1 MSSPIPLSP
10 SRHPHVEASEQLR
23 LFRTVPW
30 AAFSWF
36 RWKSEA
42 QREKELFNPCWGVL
56 EEWRDD
62 EWAPPRAWTHTHAYT
77 HLRLYSTLA
86 SFAATS

>member
-10 SRHPHVEASEQLR
+10 SCHPHMEASEQLR
-23 LFRTVPW
+23 LFLGQH
-30 AAFSWF
+30 FHGSDG
-36 RWKSEA
+36 KSEA
-42 QREKELFNPCWGVL
+42 QREKELLSPCWRGL

-62 EWAPPRAWTHTHAYT
+62 EWAPPRAWTHTHTYT
-77 HLRLYSTLA
+77 HLRLYSTLV